1 MLSGA
6 MPHAAM
12 VADVKARGDTEG
24 ILGIR
29 ESGNVRKR
37 LEKTLVGF
45 ALVTLKFPRLP
56 FPRES
61 QTGSGGAGR
70 RAGGV
75 SAGWDRTGTGSI
87 TF

>member
-45 ALVTLKFPRLP
+45 ALVTLKIPSTP
-56 FPRES
+56 FSQRVTDRE
-61 QTGSGGAGR
+61 R
-70 RAGGV
+70 RSRTESWRGEHGV
-75 SAGWDRTGTGSI
+75 GPYR
-87 TF
+87 

>member
-45 ALVTLKFPRLP
+45 ALYAQNSLDSLFP
-56 FPRES
+56 ES
-61 QTGSGGAGR
+61 HRPGAAEPDGELE
-70 RAGGV
+70 G
-75 SAGWDRTGTGSI
+75 
-87 TF
+87 

>member
-1 MLSGA
+1 

-12 VADVKARGDTEG
+12 VADVKARGDTEGILG

-45 ALVTLKFPRLP
+45 ALVTLKIPSTP
-56 FPRES
+56 FSQRVTDRE
-61 QTGSGGAGR
+61 R
-70 RAGGV
+70 RSRTESWRGERGV
-75 SAGWDRTGTGSI
+75 GPYR
-87 TF
+87 